1 MLVLCFAACGDAAPP
16 PSGDAAHSFAAV
28 RARMVEEI
36 RDAGGV
42 LDPRVLDAMR
52 AVPRHEFVPDA
63 QRPAAYENRALPIGE
78 GQEISPPFIVAIMA
92 ELAEIGPDDTVLEIG
107 TGSGYGAAVLARL
120 ARVVHTIEIV
130 PALGEAAR
138 ARLARLGVDN
148 VVVHVGDGYA
158 GWPDAAPYDAI
169 VVTAAPP
176 EVPTPLKEQL
186 KVGGRLVIP
195 VGERHQRLMVLTRT
209 PGGFEPSPVL
219 NVEFSPMTGAAQK

>member
-1 MLVLCFAACGDAAPP
+1 MVFFCLAACGDKAPP
-16 PSGDAAHSFAAV
+16 PSGDTPDAFGVV

-42 LDPRVLDAMR
+42 VDPRVLDAMR
-52 AVPRHEFVPDA
+52 AVPRHEFVPEA

-92 ELAEIGPDDTVLEIG
+92 ELAEIDADDTVLEIG

-148 VVVHVGDGYA
+148 VAVHVGDGYA
-158 GWPDAAPYDAI
+158 GWPEAAPYDAI

-176 EVPTPLKEQL
+176 EVPAPLKEQL

-209 PGGFEPSPVL
+209 AAGFERSRIL
-219 NVEFSPMTGAAQK
+219 GVEFSPMKGAAQK